1 MFLSL
6 LSVAPLVYAPTTS
19 AARQGGP
26 HWRLRTAARVASM
39 SEFGIEAVTSLA
51 AATAAASG
59 GSMSLLLP
67 STDLLRSKRPLGSSQ
82 LTRGGMSWITRES
95 RWMAQNYLYFIEQ
108 ETLGFISVSEEAEL
122 LALLRDRF
130 SVSALRLHLQRR
142 VAEAPPEAG
151 LRLAAADVAAARA
164 GAEVGSRHN
173 PTVWAAFQLGVQH
186 LLTERAQSL
195 EPVAKVRREGGIGA
209 GDGLDGSL
217 DWRADV
223 EWVLLKQIGGLDVAD
238 SAASLA
244 AALPTGSVKPVR
256 QGAAPPKPR
265 QPPMQS
271 DPPKQATISKQ
282 PPQSKGASTQPALQA
297 PPAPAPPT
305 PAPAQRPSKQPKQ
318 PKAQLQ
324 PAQLAQPPSAAE
336 DRSKAQA
343 KGEALAATVATVAAG
358 GRGGAKAVPQPNAE
372 IKAEIKAEIQAEAIK
387 AAPQPNA
394 KQPLGRREVGA
405 PTLQWLGT
413 ATERCAVEYLAMA
426 DQLGEA
432 AAPKAAPK
440 DEEQAMEGSLRA
452 LRARFGIVPLVRRV
466 DEILTMSGP
475 PPAAAAEHAER
486 VRQHVPTVWA
496 SFSSAVRALLQIRY
510 ESSAALGLSATGTGG
525 GGGGGGVGRWSNSS
539 AWLLLRELY
548 ASSKQ
553 DKAFRW
559 RVNERLGVNERQ
571 ANRQRA
577 ANRQPAAN
585 AKESKSQSSAK
596 AATKAEVAA
605 EIQAEIKAETK
616 AEVAAARAVA
626 AATLV
631 AAGEPNAPTL
641 SASAYL
647 AALALEAPPGAKAG
661 EAWAVPSWYA
671 ADVDVPPLAPLPTG
685 APLPGSAALLAAVG
699 PYTTRLSRLLRQ
711 EREAALE
718 LAEKAVAAA
727 DLDAGPEEEDEE
739 EALVAAATGQ
749 EQATAA
755 AALRKSLELRAEAR
769 LRQLRGVRLSNVQQ
783 VNGKLG
789 PRAVITIAALD
800 TSEGAGA
807 STDRYLTKRRLP
819 RSKLAV
825 GDVVMVRPC
834 ARRAAA
840 NAILAEVQG
849 TATAVARSQA
859 VAAARKEAAALGR
872 RLRGIITQQSQG
884 TLTITLELP
893 MSDETDVNSD
903 GAAAAAAS
911 ERLSFFNAAPT
922 AAAAD
927 AAAAAAAA
935 LLSAAALTSLRA
947 LFPQEATAQAAQE
960 AATAQLATAARGL
973 LGAEVRL
980 DWIGTDVTHARNL
993 AALDQLQSI
1002 AVDAAERGKPAPA
1015 LGMMNALLNAPRA
1028 PVAAAPET
1036 ISVSISD
1043 TTARAPVAARP
1054 PAAAAATAAPAFPSF
1069 NGRLEGAQLDAIEAA
1084 ISGASPVSVLQ
1095 GPPGS
1100 GKSAVAVEIVQ
1111 RAVAA
1116 GLRVLV
1122 CAPSNM
1128 AVDGLTLRLHA
1139 ADPSMRLVRVGD
1151 PERIDA
1157 AALNLT
1163 ADAAAGRR
1171 APLVEAEAQL
1181 ELRRRLDELRADQRM
1196 GPERKAQMRDY
1207 VRRNTR
1213 RLVQKRLARG
1223 SEEAMSDAQVLLCTT
1238 TAAADKCVL
1247 RVPTLD
1253 LVVLDEAAQATA
1265 PNAWVALLRGRR
1277 AVLLGD
1283 PQQLPPT
1290 LLSRDAAAAGLGTS
1304 LMEWAQ
1310 QEQPGSATL
1319 LDTQWRMH
1327 AAIAAWSSAQFYGGR
1342 LRSHPSVATRVLADL
1357 PGISRNS
1364 LTASPLLGVSV
1375 GGGNSERRG
1384 ANGEISN
1391 ELEARAVVSH
1401 VASLLRAGVPAS
1413 DVLVISPYGAQVA
1426 LLRRLLLDAAATAQR
1441 PDQPT
1446 HALSAVEVATVD
1458 ASQGREAEAVIVSL
1472 VRSNRRRAV
1481 GFLADARRLN
1491 VAVTRASRHL
1501 ALVCDPSTVGSDP
1514 LLATLLDHV
1523 AALGEWRA
1531 PDVDTT
1537 HSS

>member
-1 MFLSL
+1 
-6 LSVAPLVYAPTTS
+6 
-19 AARQGGP
+19 
-26 HWRLRTAARVASM
+26 
-39 SEFGIEAVTSLA
+39 
-51 AATAAASG
+51 
-59 GSMSLLLP
+59 
-67 STDLLRSKRPLGSSQ
+67 
-82 LTRGGMSWITRES
+82 
-95 RWMAQNYLYFIEQ
+95 
-108 ETLGFISVSEEAEL
+108 
-122 LALLRDRF
+122 
-130 SVSALRLHLQRR
+130 
-142 VAEAPPEAG
+142 
-151 LRLAAADVAAARA
+151 
-164 GAEVGSRHN
+164 
-173 PTVWAAFQLGVQH
+173 
-186 LLTERAQSL
+186 
-195 EPVAKVRREGGIGA
+195 
-209 GDGLDGSL
+209 
-217 DWRADV
+217 
-223 EWVLLKQIGGLDVAD
+223 
-238 SAASLA
+238 
-244 AALPTGSVKPVR
+244 
-256 QGAAPPKPR
+256 
-265 QPPMQS
+265 
-271 DPPKQATISKQ
+271 
-282 PPQSKGASTQPALQA
+282 
-297 PPAPAPPT
+297 
-305 PAPAQRPSKQPKQ
+305 
-318 PKAQLQ
+318 
-324 PAQLAQPPSAAE
+324 
-336 DRSKAQA
+336 
-343 KGEALAATVATVAAG
+343 
-358 GRGGAKAVPQPNAE
+358 
-372 IKAEIKAEIQAEAIK
+372 
-387 AAPQPNA
+387 
-394 KQPLGRREVGA
+394 
-405 PTLQWLGT
+405 
-413 ATERCAVEYLAMA
+413 
-426 DQLGEA
+426 
-432 AAPKAAPK
+432 
-440 DEEQAMEGSLRA
+440 
-452 LRARFGIVPLVRRV
+452 
-466 DEILTMSGP
+466 
-475 PPAAAAEHAER
+475 
-486 VRQHVPTVWA
+486 VWA

-525 GGGGGGVGRWSNSS
+525 GGGGGGGGVVGSGGRWSNSS
-539 AWLLLRELY
+539 AWLLLREVY

-585 AKESKSQSSAK
+585 AEESKSQSSAK

-605 EIQAEIKAETK
+605 ETQ

-727 DLDAGPEEEDEE
+727 DLDASPEEEDEE

-755 AALRKSLELRAEAR
+755 AALRKSVELRAEAR

-1015 LGMMNALLNAPRA
+1015 LGMMNALLNAP
-1028 PVAAAPET
+1028 
-1036 ISVSISD
+1036 
-1043 TTARAPVAARP
+1043 RAPVAARP

-1441 PDQPT
+1441 PDQPM

-1501 ALVCDPSTVGSDP
+1501 ALVCDPTTVGSDP

>member
-1 MFLSL
+1 M
-6 LSVAPLVYAPTTS
+6 
-19 AARQGGP
+19 
-26 HWRLRTAARVASM
+26 
-39 SEFGIEAVTSLA
+39 
-51 AATAAASG
+51 
-59 GSMSLLLP
+59 
-67 STDLLRSKRPLGSSQ
+67 
-82 LTRGGMSWITRES
+82 
-95 RWMAQNYLYFIEQ
+95 
-108 ETLGFISVSEEAEL
+108 
-122 LALLRDRF
+122 
-130 SVSALRLHLQRR
+130 
-142 VAEAPPEAG
+142 
-151 LRLAAADVAAARA
+151 
-164 GAEVGSRHN
+164 
-173 PTVWAAFQLGVQH
+173 
-186 LLTERAQSL
+186 
-195 EPVAKVRREGGIGA
+195 
-209 GDGLDGSL
+209 
-217 DWRADV
+217 
-223 EWVLLKQIGGLDVAD
+223 
-238 SAASLA
+238 
-244 AALPTGSVKPVR
+244 
-256 QGAAPPKPR
+256 
-265 QPPMQS
+265 
-271 DPPKQATISKQ
+271 
-282 PPQSKGASTQPALQA
+282 
-297 PPAPAPPT
+297 
-305 PAPAQRPSKQPKQ
+305 
-318 PKAQLQ
+318 
-324 PAQLAQPPSAAE
+324 
-336 DRSKAQA
+336 
-343 KGEALAATVATVAAG
+343 
-358 GRGGAKAVPQPNAE
+358 
-372 IKAEIKAEIQAEAIK
+372 
-387 AAPQPNA
+387 
-394 KQPLGRREVGA
+394 
-405 PTLQWLGT
+405 
-413 ATERCAVEYLAMA
+413 
-426 DQLGEA
+426 
-432 AAPKAAPK
+432 
-440 DEEQAMEGSLRA
+440 
-452 LRARFGIVPLVRRV
+452 
-466 DEILTMSGP
+466 
-475 PPAAAAEHAER
+475 
-486 VRQHVPTVWA
+486 
-496 SFSSAVRALLQIRY
+496 
-510 ESSAALGLSATGTGG
+510 
-525 GGGGGGVGRWSNSS
+525 
-539 AWLLLRELY
+539 
-548 ASSKQ
+548 
-553 DKAFRW
+553 
-559 RVNERLGVNERQ
+559 NERLGVNERQ

-605 EIQAEIKAETK
+605 ETK

-631 AAGEPNAPTL
+631 AAGEQNAPPL

-727 DLDAGPEEEDEE
+727 DLDAGPEEEDAE

-755 AALRKSLELRAEAR
+755 AALRKSVELRAEAR

-849 TATAVARSQA
+849 TATAIARSQA

-973 LGAEVRL
+973 LGGEVRL

-1015 LGMMNALLNAPRA
+1015 LGMMNALINAP
-1028 PVAAAPET
+1028 
-1036 ISVSISD
+1036 
-1043 TTARAPVAARP
+1043 RAPVAARP
-1054 PAAAAATAAPAFPSF
+1054 PAAAAATAAPVFPSF
-1069 NGRLEGAQLDAIEAA
+1069 NGRLEGAQLDAVEAA

-1171 APLVEAEAQL
+1171 APLVEEEAQL

-1304 LMEWAQ
+1304 LIEWAQ
-1310 QEQPGSATL
+1310 REQPGAATL

-1458 ASQGREAEAVIVSL
+1458 ASQGREAEAVVVSL

>member
-19 AARQGGP
+19 AARQAGP

-173 PTVWAAFQLGVQH
+173 PTVWAAFKLGVQH

-223 EWVLLKQIGGLDVAD
+223 EWVLLEQIGGLDVAD

-324 PAQLAQPPSAAE
+324 PAQLAQPPSVAE

-343 KGEALAATVATVAAG
+343 KGEALAATVATVAAAG
-358 GRGGAKAVPQPNAE
+358 GRGGAKAVPQPNAKIKAE
-372 IKAEIKAEIQAEAIK
+372 IKAEIQSEVQTEIQAEIQAEAIK

-432 AAPKAAPK
+432 AAPK

-525 GGGGGGVGRWSNSS
+525 GGGGGGGGVVGSGGRWSNSS

-596 AATKAEVAA
+596 AATKAEVA
-605 EIQAEIKAETK
+605 AETK

-739 EALVAAATGQ
+739 EALVATATGQ

-755 AALRKSLELRAEAR
+755 AALRKSVELRAEAR

-849 TATAVARSQA
+849 TATAIARSQA

-947 LFPQEATAQAAQE
+947 LFPQEATALAAQE

-1015 LGMMNALLNAPRA
+1015 LGMMNALLNAP
-1028 PVAAAPET
+1028 
-1036 ISVSISD
+1036 
-1043 TTARAPVAARP
+1043 RAPVAARP

-1171 APLVEAEAQL
+1171 APLVEEEAQM

-1441 PDQPT
+1441 PDQPM

>member
-130 SVSALRLHLQRR
+130 SASALRLHLQRR

-173 PTVWAAFQLGVQH
+173 PTVWAAFKLGVEH

-209 GDGLDGSL
+209 SDGLDGSL

-223 EWVLLKQIGGLDVAD
+223 EWVLLEQIGGLDVAD

-297 PPAPAPPT
+297 PPAPA
-305 PAPAQRPSKQPKQ
+305 QRPSKQPKQ
-318 PKAQLQ
+318 PKAQVQ

-358 GRGGAKAVPQPNAE
+358 GRGGAKAVPQPNAKIKTE
-372 IKAEIKAEIQAEAIK
+372 IKSEIKSEVQTEIQAEIKAEAIK
-387 AAPQPNA
+387 AVPQPNA

-432 AAPKAAPK
+432 AAPK

-525 GGGGGGVGRWSNSS
+525 GGGGGGGGVGSGGRWSNSS

-596 AATKAEVAA
+596 AA
-605 EIQAEIKAETK
+605 TK

-699 PYTTRLSRLLRQ
+699 PYTTRLSRLLWQ

-755 AALRKSLELRAEAR
+755 AALRKSVELRAEAR

-834 ARRAAA
+834 ARRATA

-1028 PVAAAPET
+1028 PVAA
-1036 ISVSISD
+1036 
-1043 TTARAPVAARP
+1043 RP
-1054 PAAAAATAAPAFPSF
+1054 PAAAAATAAPAFPAF

-1501 ALVCDPSTVGSDP
+1501 ALVCDPTTVGSDP